1 MSVSAL
7 SWLLLCS
14 RTPLTSELV
23 KEGQKEKL
31 VRQLLSLKVPGKVFM
46 EEDASDYSHH
56 NVFDSL
62 IQFSHDNLVFYIL
75 WKMNAKLNYGAR
87 SRQSN
92 FPMIESSSK
101 FMLPEKILLIEI
113 WGINLEN

>member
-1 MSVSAL
+1 MSISAL
-7 SWLLLCS
+7 SCLHLCS

-31 VRQLLSLKVPGKVFM
+31 VHQLLSLKVPGKVFM

-62 IQFSHDNLVFYIL
+62 IQFSHDTLVFYIL
-75 WKMNAKLNYGAR
+75 WKMNAKLNMEQG
-87 SRQSN
+87 QGN
-92 FPMIESSSK
+92 QIFP
-101 FMLPEKILLIEI
+101 
-113 WGINLEN
+113 